1 MRISMILSVLK
12 EYLLKLFI
20 LVTTLLAALTA
31 CSPTIAVYKDRQPK
45 FVMNEFFNG
54 NLCVWGIVRDRNNE
68 VSRKFTADIKATTSE
83 TSVELDEDF
92 IFDDGELQKRL
103 WKFEKRQQQWIGTAG
118 DVIGEAIG
126 EVSGDTLHLVYELAI
141 KVDGDEI
148 IVSMDDWL
156 HLVDKRTLLGS
167 TDISK
172 WGFDVGRIDITIQQS
187 DDNSCNR

>member
-1 MRISMILSVLK
+1 MILNVIK

-20 LVTTLLAALTA
+20 VVITLLAGLTA
-31 CSPTIAVYKDRQPK
+31 CSPTIAVYQDRQPK

-54 NLCVWGIVRDRNNE
+54 NLCVWGIVRNRNNE

-83 TSVELDEDF
+83 TSVELDENF
-92 IFDDGELQKRL
+92 VFDDGELQKRL

-126 EVSGDTLHLVYELAI
+126 EVSGDTLHLVYELAV

-172 WGFDVGRIDITIQQS
+172 WGFGVGRIDITIQKI
-187 DDNSCNR
+187 DDNNCNR